1 LFDSMAAA
9 GLSATLRRW
18 PQPRDRSNGR
28 PALADVITDWDQE
41 AIDIMAPR
49 KATGGLE
56 RCGDLVIEISLKLSQ
71 AR

>member
-28 PALADVITDWDQE
+28 PALADVITDQE